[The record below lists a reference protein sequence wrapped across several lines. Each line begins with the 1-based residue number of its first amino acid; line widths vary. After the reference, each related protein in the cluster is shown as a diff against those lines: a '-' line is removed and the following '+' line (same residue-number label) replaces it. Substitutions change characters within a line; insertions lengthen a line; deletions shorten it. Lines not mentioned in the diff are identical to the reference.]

1 MRGAFLPICHVVVV
15 QWLSHVQ
22 LFVTSWI
29 VAHQVLC
36 PSLSLGVHSN
46 SWPLSQWCHPTI
58 SFSAAQFSS
67 CPQSFPASQSFP
79 MSQHF
84 TSSGQSIGA
93 SASASI
99 LPMNIQGWFP
109 RGLTCFISL
118 PSKGLSRAFSSNT
131 IWKHQFFD
139 TQPSLWS
146 NSHILLPNISV
157 VGCTPVTIMR
167 LCIDSSCKCPHLDDL
182 LDFDQV
188 VLHITYNQDSWS
200 EMGWRGIQQ
209 AIQIPSGTHIP
220 YLPQGKWDECES
232 AL

>member
-1 MRGAFLPICHVVVV
+1 MSIESVMPSNHLFLC
-15 QWLSHVQ
+15 
-22 LFVTSWI
+22 
-29 VAHQVLC
+29 C
-36 PSLSLGVHSN
+36 P
-46 SWPLSQWCHPTI
+46 
-58 SFSAAQFSS
+58 FSS
-67 CPQSFPASQSFP
+67 CPQTCPASESFP
-79 MSQHF
+79 MSWLI
-84 TSSGQSIGA
+84 TSGGQIIGA
-93 SASASI
+93 SAPASVP
-99 LPMNIQGWFP
+99 LVNIHGWFP
-109 RGLTCFISL
+109 LGLTGLVSL
-118 PSKGLSRAFSSNT
+118 LSKGLSRAFSSNT

>member
-1 MRGAFLPICHVVVV
+1 MLSNHLIFCHPLLLLSSIFPSIRVFSNESALPI
-15 QWLSHVQ
+15 
-22 LFVTSWI
+22 
-29 VAHQVLC
+29 
-36 PSLSLGVHSN
+36 
-46 SWPLSQWCHPTI
+46 
-58 SFSAAQFSS
+58 
-67 CPQSFPASQSFP
+67 
-79 MSQHF
+79 
-84 TSSGQSIGA
+84 SGQSIGA

-109 RGLTCFISL
+109 PGLTCFISL
-118 PSKGLSRAFSSNT
+118 PSKGLSRTFSSNT
-131 IWKHQFFD
+131 IRKHQFFD

-146 NSHILLPNISV
+146 SSHILLPNISV

-167 LCIDSSCKCPHLDDL
+167 LCIDSSCKCPHLGDL

-209 AIQIPSGTHIP
+209 AIQIPLSTHIP